1 MKNKSPQYF
10 IYCLSAYISHQVI
23 FSIRGEFLK
32 CLSPTQEFFSGK
44 LTLQQMG
51 NAVWNVKRNKTH
63 SFPCYIHLNGTS
75 NYNAQTSC
83 WLLI

>member
-1 MKNKSPQYF
+1 MKNKSPRYF

-44 LTLQQMG
+44 LTSAADGKCCMECEMKQNTFLPML
-51 NAVWNVKRNKTH
+51 H
-63 SFPCYIHLNGTS
+63 SLERDIQL
-75 NYNAQTSC
+75 
-83 WLLI
+83 